1 VVTWNRRELLGSLG
15 IGTASTLLWTFG
27 CGGPPPPARP
37 ASPVETAPQ
46 VRMWLRDAVARLAAV
61 YPSVH
66 ALAVARRRTTV
77 AVDVVG
83 TAVGRARRDGVVLTV
98 RDAAG
103 VWREQVTS
111 ELTQS
116 GILTAVRALGGAG
129 KRAAIELGPM
139 AAAPPIPRAMDDQ
152 ELRNRV
158 EALGRNDKALN
169 SRVVYAAAL
178 IDIEDA
184 HVWSMRAGTKAA
196 PGHDREQRLVR
207 VRKVVTR
214 AAWNG
219 TRPVLSE
226 VERSWIG
233 DLDDVQLDGATV
245 MNTTRTALELMTPG
259 AFEDRI
265 RPVVLDPSV
274 AASLVDAGTRALLT
288 AAAMRRPEVA
298 KRAALGATVGSVQ
311 LNVADDPTVK
321 GAYGGFQFDDEGKP
335 ATRIALIEGGRAVA
349 LLDRGRRPGHVGHLE
364 QGPSHLV
371 VAPGTTP
378 VEALAEDGLILE
390 NATGTVVDPSTG
402 RVVIGA
408 ARARELRKGR
418 QTGRVFADVELVGDL
433 RALMQ
438 GVTAMSA
445 DVRTTSFR
453 EDELGE
459 PRWRSVQ
466 APHFRAEGFV
476 RARRAVRVV
485 KP

>member
-27 CGGPPPPARP
+27 CGAPPPPARP
-37 ASPVETAPQ
+37 ASPVETAPL

-66 ALAVARRRTTV
+66 ALAVARRRTTA
-77 AVDVVG
+77 AVDVLG
-83 TAVGRARRDGVVLTV
+83 TAVARARRDGVVLTV

-116 GILTAVRALGGAG
+116 GILAAMRALGGAG
-129 KRAAIELGPM
+129 RRGVIDLGPPP
-139 AAAPPIPRAMDDQ
+139 ATPPIPRALDDE

-158 EALGRNDKALN
+158 EALGRNDKAMN
-169 SRVVYAAAL
+169 SRVVYASSL

-184 HVWSMRAGTKAA
+184 HVWSMLAGTKAA

-207 VRKVVTR
+207 IRKVVTR

-226 VERSWIG
+226 VERAWIG

-245 MNTTRTALELMTPG
+245 MQTTRTALELMTPG
-259 AFEDRI
+259 AFEDKL

-274 AASLVDAGTRALLT
+274 AASFVDAGTRALLT
-288 AAAMRRPEVA
+288 TAAMRRPEVA
-298 KRAALGATVGSVQ
+298 RRAALGSTVGSAHIGLV
-311 LNVADDPTVK
+311 DDPTAK
-321 GAYGGFQFDDEGKP
+321 GAYGGFAFDDEGKP
-335 ATRIALIEGGRAVA
+335 ATKIALIEGGRAVA
-349 LLDRGRRPGHVGHLE
+349 LLARARRPGHIGPIE
-364 QGPSHLV
+364 PAPSHLV
-371 VAPGTTP
+371 IAPGTAPAET
-378 VEALAEDGLILE
+378 LAEDGLILE
-390 NATGTVVDPSTG
+390 NGTGTVVDPSTG
-402 RVVIGA
+402 RVVVGA
-408 ARARELRKGR
+408 GRARELRKGR
-418 QTGRVFADVELVGDL
+418 PTGRVFSDVELVGDL

-438 GVTAMSA
+438 GVSGVSSE
-445 DVRTTSFR
+445 VRSVAYR
-453 EDELGE
+453 EEELGE

-466 APHFRAEGFV
+466 APFLRTEGFV
-476 RARRAVRVV
+476 RARRAR
-485 KP
+485 KS